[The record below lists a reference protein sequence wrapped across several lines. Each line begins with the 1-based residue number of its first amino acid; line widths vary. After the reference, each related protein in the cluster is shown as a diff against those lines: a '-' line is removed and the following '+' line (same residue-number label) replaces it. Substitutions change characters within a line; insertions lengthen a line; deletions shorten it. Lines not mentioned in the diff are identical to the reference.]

1 MPGGLG
7 SNVEHDVHAEPTVT
21 LREAMASAA
30 GRDSIA
36 AEYLSD
42 YAITFECGLPALEA
56 ALRQGASIEQAV
68 VQTFLE
74 LLATVPD
81 TLIARKRGRAMA
93 ESVAAQARQVLAAG
107 GVFSPAGQ
115 QAIKALDAE
124 LRVDGHSLNPG
135 ATADLSAATLFVALL
150 IGIIK

>member
-1 MPGGLG
+1 
-7 SNVEHDVHAEPTVT
+7 
-21 LREAMASAA
+21 
-30 GRDSIA
+30 
-36 AEYLSD
+36 
-42 YAITFECGLPALEA
+42 
-56 ALRQGASIEQAV
+56 
-68 VQTFLE
+68 
-74 LLATVPD
+74 
-81 TLIARKRGRAMA
+81 MA